1 MEHTTFTEAS
11 HPEYRTARAE
21 LPEFYA
27 GQQQALETQML
38 AVAREIEGY
47 RNARRP
53 IPSDRSWVK
62 EWPGLGSAK
71 TWSKAL
77 AGDYDEMS
85 LAAQLPNYRG
95 VLAAL
100 ASQRKSYAEEQL
112 YSDLGGAQD
121 VALAALSLMHHHGK
135 DRLIVIEGGSGSGKT
150 SALDL
155 LQAAE
160 GSGVMYRMEADESW
174 KSPRVVLEVILRTLG
189 VSELKVPASTG
200 GRMEMV
206 ISVLNQKGRIILV
219 FDEAHHVTG
228 AILNLFKSILNRT
241 PALMMLAGMKTL
253 LQKLRTAASEEAK
266 QLYQNRLF
274 RRISLGGPDAAGA
287 QDFLSRRLSTAP
299 KWKQSTL
306 DHIAATAAHAGNWSF
321 LRRMVDHLVTAGNT
335 NPNDADLLSAVTTA
349 AAEIA

>member
-1 MEHTTFTEAS
+1 MEHTFIERS
-11 HPEYRTARAE
+11 HPEFLAE
-21 LPEFYA
+21 
-27 GQQQALETQML
+27 QQEALEAQL
-38 AVAREIEGY
+38 ATVAREIEGY
-47 RNARRP
+47 RQARRP
-53 IPSDRSWVK
+53 APSDRSWVK

-77 AGDYDEMS
+77 AADFEEMS
-85 LAAQLPNYRG
+85 VAAQLPNYRG

-112 YSDLGGAQD
+112 YPDLGGAQD
-121 VALAALSLMHHHGK
+121 VALAALRLMHHHGK
-135 DRLIVIEGGSGSGKT
+135 DRLILIEGGSGSGKT
-150 SALDL
+150 SSLDL

-189 VSELKVPASTG
+189 VSELKIPASTG
-200 GRMEMV
+200 GRMELV
-206 ISVLNQKGRIILV
+206 ISVLNQKGRIFLV

-228 AILNLFKSILNRT
+228 GILNLFKSILNRT

-266 QLYQNRLF
+266 QLFQNRLF
-274 RRISLGGPDAAGA
+274 CRISLGAPDAVGTRE
-287 QDFLSRRLSTAP
+287 FFTRRLGTEG
-299 KWKQSTL
+299 KWKLATL
-306 DHIAATAAHAGNWSF
+306 DHVVSVASHCGNWSF
-321 LRRMVDHLVTAGNT
+321 LRRTVDHLVTAGNT
-335 NPNDADLLSAVTTA
+335 NPNDADLLSAVTSA